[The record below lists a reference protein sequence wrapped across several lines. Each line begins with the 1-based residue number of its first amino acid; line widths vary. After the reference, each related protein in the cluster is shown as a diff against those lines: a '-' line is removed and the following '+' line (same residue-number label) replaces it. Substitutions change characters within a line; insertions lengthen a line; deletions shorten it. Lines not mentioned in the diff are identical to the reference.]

1 MNRFLKI
8 IRAENSLSLIG
19 NLVFAMFGFANIFI
33 LARTFG
39 EEDFGQWVLYLSGMA
54 LLEMIRKGITSTPL
68 VRFLSGSGN
77 EVEERSIVGAAW
89 FLSVMVT
96 IAGII
101 LIYSSLL
108 LFPGPIHKKG
118 FDLFF
123 IWYPLLSIVILPLNT
138 ALSVLQARRQF
149 GRILN
154 LRAVNMGSFF
164 VFLVINYFW
173 LHWSITAVVLAHLGS
188 HLLASVYSMIKG
200 WDGIRFIRFTTKA
213 RLLEQLHFGK
223 FSLVTLIGSNLLKS
237 SDTIIIGIMMTGAD
251 VAYYSIPLKLIEVIE
266 IPLRSLVQVAFPAMS
281 KASRQD
287 KPEEV
292 RSIYYRYTGLA
303 TLLFIPMAIILFFL
317 AKPLTLILGGAAY
330 VESFTIFQIFL
341 IYSLLLPMDRFA
353 GVALDAINRPALN
366 TIKVLCMAF
375 VNIVG
380 DILVIRY
387 FGSLEGVA
395 ICTILNSAAGV
406 VVGNL
411 FLRHDLKTN
420 ILRIFPEGI
429 RYMRESALHFL
440 KK

>member
-1 MNRFLKI
+1 VKI

-39 EEDFGQWVLYLSGMA
+39 EDDFGKWVLYLSGMA

-68 VRFLSGSGN
+68 VRFLSGSGTI
-77 EVEERSIVGAAW
+77 EEERSIVGAAW
-89 FLSVMVT
+89 FLSILIT

-101 LIYSSLL
+101 LIYSGLL

-123 IWYPLLSIVILPLNT
+123 IWYPLLSVLILPLNT

-188 HLLASVYSMIKG
+188 HLLASLYSIVKG
-200 WDGIRFIRFTTKA
+200 WDGIRFIRYTTKA
-213 RLLEQLHFGK
+213 RLYEQLHFGK
-223 FSLVTLIGSNLLKS
+223 YSMVTLIGSNLLKS

-266 IPLRSLVQVAFPAMS
+266 IPLRSLIQVAFPAMS

-292 RSIYYRYTGLA
+292 RKIFYRYTGLA

-317 AKPLTLILGGAAY
+317 AKPLTLHLGGDAY
-330 VESFTIFQIFL
+330 VGSFTIFQIFL
-341 IYSLLLPMDRFA
+341 VYSLLLPMDRFS

-375 VNIVG
+375 VNIIG

-411 FLRHDLKTN
+411 FLRHDLGTN
-420 ILRIFPEGI
+420 MLRIFPEGI
-429 RYMRESALHFL
+429 RYIRESALHFL